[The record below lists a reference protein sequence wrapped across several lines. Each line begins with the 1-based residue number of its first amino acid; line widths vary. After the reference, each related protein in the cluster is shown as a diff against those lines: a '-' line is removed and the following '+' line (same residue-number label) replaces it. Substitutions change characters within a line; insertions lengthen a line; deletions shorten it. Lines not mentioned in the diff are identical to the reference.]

1 MTFIRKFCVLCHSF
15 RILLL
20 SILHLL
26 RINQSINRKNE
37 KENYL
42 LNPRNH
48 SGGGDLGCFQ
58 QRKSHSNGS

>member
-1 MTFIRKFCVLCHSF
+1 V
-15 RILLL
+15 

-26 RINQSINRKNE
+26 QIIHSINRKNE

-48 SGGGDLGCFQ
+48 SGGGDLGRFQ
-58 QRKSHSNGS
+58 QRKSYTNGSGSGNGNDFIG